1 MALSLPARP
10 PRAPRLPRR
19 VRRLA
24 AAVATTAAL
33 IAAVLF
39 AGAGASQAATQE
51 PCDIF
56 AAAGTPCAAA
66 HSTVRALFAAYNGPL
81 YQVTRASDHATTNV
95 GLLSAGG
102 VANAA
107 TQDSFC
113 AGTTCTITRIYD
125 QTSHHNDLTVEG
137 AGGNGSADA
146 PANAASL
153 PITVGG
159 HKAYGLFIAAG
170 MGYRDNSAAGT
181 ATGSAGQDEYMV
193 ASGTH
198 VNGGCCFDYGNA
210 ETNSDDN
217 GNGHMSAINFGTE
230 CWFSPCSGSGPWV
243 QADLEN
249 GLFAGGNGSNTA
261 NKGDNSTYVTA
272 VVKTNGTST
281 YAIKG
286 GNSQSG
292 SLSTWYNG
300 SLPTIGGY
308 IPMHQEGA
316 IVLGT
321 GGDNSKSSAGS
332 FFEGVMTLG
341 EPSDATDNAVQANI
355 VAAGYGAS
363 TSASPFVPGARVS
376 IQATTACCTGDFIQH
391 DASDDKVVI
400 AAVTSSSSSTDKG
413 DATWLVEPGLANSS
427 CISFQSANDS
437 GQYLRH
443 YNFEL
448 YLEPNDGTSQF
459 AQDATFCVE
468 PGNSGQGYSFQ
479 SVNYNTQYIRHYD
492 YTVYLAS
499 NGGSNA
505 WDSTT
510 SWGDDTS
517 FLAAAAWS

>member
-1 MALSLPARP
+1 MVLTQFLR
-10 PRAPRLPRR
+10 RA
-19 VRRLA
+19 RRLLTA
-24 AAVATTAAL
+24 AGTTAAL
-33 IAAVLF
+33 GATLLVGVSAAT
-39 AGAGASQAATQE
+39 SQAAATQE

-66 HSTVRALFAAYNGPL
+66 HSTVRALFAGYDGPL
-81 YQVTRASDHATTNV
+81 YQVRRASDGGTANV
-95 GLLSAGG
+95 APLSTGG

-113 AGTTCTITRIYD
+113 AGTTCTVTRIYD
-125 QTSHHNDLTVEG
+125 QTSNHNDLTVEG
-137 AGGNGSADA
+137 AGGNGSADS

-159 HKAYGLFIAAG
+159 HKAYGLYIAPG
-170 MGYRDNSAAGT
+170 MGYRDNGAVGT

-210 ETNSDDN
+210 EKNSDDN

-249 GLFAGGNGSNTA
+249 GLFSGGNGSNT
-261 NKGDNSTYVTA
+261 NNHGNNSTYVTA

-292 SLSTWYNG
+292 GLTTWYNG

-316 IVLGT
+316 VVLGT

-332 FFEGVMTLG
+332 FFEGVVTLG
-341 EPSDATDNAVQANI
+341 EPSDATDNAVQANV
-355 VAAGYGAS
+355 VAAGYGVAA
-363 TSASPFVPGARVS
+363 TPFTPGARVS
-376 IQATTACCTGDFIQH
+376 IQATTACCTGDYIQH

-400 AAVTSSSSSTDKG
+400 AAVTSSSSATDKA
-413 DATWLVEPGLANSS
+413 DATWLVEPGLENSS
-427 CISFQSANDS
+427 CISLESANTS
-437 GQYLRH
+437 GEYLRH

-448 YLEPNDGTSQF
+448 YLETNDGTSQF
-459 AQDATFCVE
+459 AQDATFCVQ

-479 SVNYNTQYIRHYD
+479 SVNYTNKYIRHFD
-492 YTVYLAS
+492 YTVYIAS
-499 NGGSNA
+499 DGGSNA
-505 WDSTT
+505 WDSATLWT
-510 SWGDDTS
+510 DDSSW
-517 FLAAAAWS
+517 LAASPWS